1 MSYYVYIFK
10 KEKMIETTREG
21 FNFCT
26 CMMCNTSFFFDK
38 EDIKRDENV
47 SKKFPFVECPHC
59 GHEMKLG
66 WNNDYFEYK
75 KKR

>member
-1 MSYYVYIFK
+1 MFGFLKK
-10 KEKMIETTREG
+10 KEMIEKTSEG
-21 FNFCT
+21 VNFCT

-47 SKKFPFVECPHC
+47 SKNFPFVVCPHC

-66 WNNDYFEYK
+66 WNKEYFIYK
-75 KKR
+75 KKK